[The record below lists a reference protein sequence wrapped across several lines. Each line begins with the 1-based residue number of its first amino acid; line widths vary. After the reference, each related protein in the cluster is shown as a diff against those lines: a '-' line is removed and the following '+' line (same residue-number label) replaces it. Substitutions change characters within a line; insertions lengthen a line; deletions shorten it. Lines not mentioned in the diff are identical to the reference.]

1 MVLECGN
8 GKIEITE
15 TCDDNN
21 ELDGD
26 GCSSSCV
33 REEGYRTRPG

>member
-21 ELDGD
+21 TRDED
-26 GCSSSCV
+26 GCSKIC
-33 REEGYRTRPG
+33 